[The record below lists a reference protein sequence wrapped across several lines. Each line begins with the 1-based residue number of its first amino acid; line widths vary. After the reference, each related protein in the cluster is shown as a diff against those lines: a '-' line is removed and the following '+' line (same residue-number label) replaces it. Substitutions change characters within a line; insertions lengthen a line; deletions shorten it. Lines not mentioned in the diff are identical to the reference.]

1 MEFFRP
7 LFQRSHFDRR
17 GRRAFSLYRDRK
29 ILRHM
34 GRRCEFCKI
43 LRMYRDQESK
53 LLKGDSMTAKEAII
67 KIEGLVYDSVLD
79 SEQLIEAI
87 KAILNNVKE

>member
-1 MEFFRP
+1 
-7 LFQRSHFDRR
+7 
-17 GRRAFSLYRDRK
+17 
-29 ILRHM
+29 
-34 GRRCEFCKI
+34 
-43 LRMYRDQESK
+43 
-53 LLKGDSMTAKEAII
+53 MTAKEAII